1 MCSMTAL
8 GSSADRKNSSTVE
21 LPSLCLTCR
30 RVLMCHCQRCIAS
43 ECGLT
48 KAVQQTVPEGV
59 LL

>member
-8 GSSADRKNSSTVE
+8 GSSADRKKSSTVE

-30 RVLMCHCQRCIAS
+30 RVWMCHCQRHIALQ
-43 ECGLT
+43 CGHK